1 MSLAWGRTVHIPS
14 SRAMIGGLLLAVAS
28 HVQAL
33 QVFTCEPEWAALV
46 RTLVPSASIVS
57 ATHADQD
64 PHHIEARPSLIAALR
79 RADLAVCTG
88 ASLEVGWLPM
98 LQTRAGNST
107 VRDGAAGMFY
117 AADHTDLL
125 DAGGSADR
133 AHGDVHPEGNP
144 HVHLDPNRVIDITRA
159 LAATLIKIDPSIRAQ
174 TQERVTAFE
183 ADWVEHRERWAEART
198 RLAGRSIVVQHS
210 AFRYLLA
217 FLGVEAVADLEP
229 LPGLPPTLSHLRTV
243 LKQIGNESPIAI
255 IQTRYQSP
263 QPGNWLSE
271 RSGIPLLSLPSTVTD
286 DPASDELSELINL
299 LVEQIVQHAG
309 Q

>member
-1 MSLAWGRTVHIPS
+1 MRIRS
-14 SRAMIGGLLLAVAS
+14 SHALIGGLLLTFAS
-28 HVQAL
+28 HVPAL

-46 RTLVPSASIVS
+46 RTLVPSASVVS

-98 LQTRAGNST
+98 LQTRAGNSV
-107 VRDGAAGMFY
+107 VRDGAPGMFY
-117 AADHTDLL
+117 AANHTDLL

-144 HVHLDPNRVIDITRA
+144 HVHLDPYRVIDIARA
-159 LAATLIKIDPSIRAQ
+159 LAATLIKIDPSIEAE
-174 TQERVTAFE
+174 TQERLKAFE
-183 ADWVEHRERWAEART
+183 ADWAGHRERWTEART
-198 RLAGRSIVVQHS
+198 LLKGRSIVVQHS

-243 LKQIGNESPIAI
+243 LDQVSDKSPIAI

-263 QPGNWLSE
+263 QPGNWLAE
-271 RSGIPLLSLPSTVTD
+271 RTGMPLLSLPSTVTD
-286 DPASDELSELINL
+286 DSESDELPELINR
-299 LVEQIVQHAG
+299 LVEQIVENASR
-309 Q
+309 